1 MENQNL
7 HNRFFLSKKVK
18 MRLKCEIKCVLCT
31 EKMFN
36 TYMPR
41 DGLKTFDREFW
52 GLKIRHAPSG

>member
-1 MENQNL
+1 
-7 HNRFFLSKKVK
+7 

-41 DGLKTFDREFW
+41 DGLKNFDREFW